1 MDNFRYY
8 PLDQG
13 KVLKICLDDQLR
25 TFWHARDFPLCNS
38 SQYLARRTSR
48 WQDFLKK
55 AGWPEDELGNLFGV
69 THEALRRRNIEE
81 APEGVVTD
89 TEQLLGSAALISLL
103 TQSAS
108 LQAAGA
114 SDLAARAS
122 DALRKLFSNVEGEVL
137 LRGSIAVACPVL
149 NCAVDLRA
157 IAAATAAEPCR
168 KLKKF
173 HNSLQNQNSEELT
186 TFLVHAGKHGL
197 LHSCSLSCA
206 KLLDSWLSE
215 QWETLGQDPL
225 IAKAI
230 PVIGKK
236 TARRLDP
243 TLRRA
248 YAEISASGRGNL
260 ELAKRL
266 GAARALEHVK
276 KLPSATELAQE
287 YIAGIFSQRKFLI
300 SQQAAAPQIS
310 IAMDGSRVGGEK
322 TLVMFATHLQQSW
335 HLWLPSQ
342 AVRDFA
348 PQAEH
353 QLCSPGDALQ
363 ARWSL
368 GLQNFFRDFSEH
380 TWKKS
385 SGEPG
390 QQASETT
397 LSKTRKSTAGATGHE
412 RMSSHDLLVC
422 LDNALR
428 SLGLGLASFAP
439 KPTGEEVQAEGFS
452 TALAEEE
459 AAAPE
464 GLREVVPQAEQEG
477 LGKETDEVLEAA
489 AAILAAEAAKPAEG
503 GAEAAEPTEE
513 GAQAAEPAAEEVEA
527 AESAAE
533 EVEAAQPA
541 ASEVEAAEP
550 AVEAPEEEAAEP
562 LLVLALDQALFFF

>member
-13 KVLKICLDDQLR
+13 KVVKLLLDDQLQ
-25 TFWHARDFPLCNS
+25 TFWHAREFPLCNS
-38 SQYLARRTSR
+38 SQYLSRRTSR
-48 WQDFLKK
+48 WQEFLHK

-69 THEALRRRNIEE
+69 SHEALRRRKLEE
-81 APEGVVTD
+81 APEGMPTD
-89 TEQLLGSAALISLL
+89 TEQLIRSAALISLL
-103 TQSAS
+103 AQSAS

-114 SDLAARAS
+114 SDLAAGAC
-122 DALRKLFSNVEGEVL
+122 DVLRKFFSEVKGEVL
-137 LRGSIAVACPVL
+137 LRSRIAVACPLL

-157 IAAATAAEPCR
+157 LAAASAAEPCR

-173 HNSLQNQNSEELT
+173 HNSLQNRDSAELT
-186 TFLVHAGKHGL
+186 TFLVQAGKHGL

-206 KLLDSWLSE
+206 QLLDSWLAT
-215 QWETLGQDPL
+215 QWQTLSQDPL

-230 PVIGKK
+230 PVKGKK

-248 YAEISASGRGNL
+248 YSAVAASGRGNL

-276 KLPSATELAQE
+276 KLPSATTLGEE
-287 YIAGIFSQRKFLI
+287 FIAGLFSQRKFLV
-300 SQQAAAPQIS
+300 SQQAAEPQIS
-310 IAMDGSRVGGEK
+310 IAMDASRVGGEK
-322 TLVMFATHLQQSW
+322 TLVMFSMHLQQSW

-353 QLCSPGDALQ
+353 QLCSPGDSMQ

-380 TWKKS
+380 AQKKT
-385 SGEPG
+385 SGEP
-390 QQASETT
+390 SEQSSGTMP
-397 LSKTRKSTAGATGHE
+397 SKTRNATEGMMGHE

-439 KPTGEEVQAEGFS
+439 KATGEGVKAEGFS
-452 TALAEEE
+452 TTLQEEE
-459 AAAPE
+459 AATAE
-464 GLREVVPQAEQEG
+464 GPQAELAGASE
-477 LGKETDEVLEAA
+477 ETDNVVEAA
-489 AAILAAEAAKPAEG
+489 ADPLAAEAAKPAEE
-503 GAEAAEPTEE
+503 GAE
-513 GAQAAEPAAEEVEA
+513 AAEPAAEEVEA
-527 AESAAE
+527 SEPAAE
-533 EVEAAQPA
+533 DVEV
-541 ASEVEAAEP
+541 AEP
-550 AVEAPEEEAAEP
+550 AAEAPEEKAEP
-562 LLVLALDQALFFF
+562 LLVLALDQAPTFFKEHLF